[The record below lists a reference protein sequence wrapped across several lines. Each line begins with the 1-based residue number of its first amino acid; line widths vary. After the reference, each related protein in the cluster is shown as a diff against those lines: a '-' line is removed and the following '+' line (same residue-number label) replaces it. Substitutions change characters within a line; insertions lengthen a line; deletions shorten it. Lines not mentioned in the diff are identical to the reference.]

1 MKKFFSFT
9 SIDDFVFIKKLG
21 EGGSGK
27 VFLAKVIE
35 NDMQVAIKKIKVKNH
50 HKNYKKEYDILL
62 LLNHPNIIKTYGLFY
77 ENNNYY
83 LVFEYCEIDLFDYLE
98 NNVINEKECSAISY
112 QILLGIKHCHDNNII
127 HRDIKTENII
137 IKDGIYKLIDFGHA
151 TYYKNKKLKKKTGT
165 YGFMAPEM
173 LNDDGYDFSIDIWCL
188 GVMIYEMLTNTF
200 LFEDKDKE
208 KLKEKIINIRITY
221 PDFFSEN
228 LIDLLKKIFVP
239 CSNRITIDEMFNHP
253 WINQK

>member
-1 MKKFFSFT
+1 MQKFFTFT
-9 SIDDFVFIKKLG
+9 SIHDFVFIRKLG

-27 VFLAKVIE
+27 VFLAKVIQ
-35 NDMQVAIKKIKVKNH
+35 NDMYVAIKKIKVKNN
-50 HKNYKKEYDILL
+50 HKNYKKEYDILK

-77 ENNNYY
+77 ENNHYY

-98 NNVINEKECSAISY
+98 NNTITEKECKNIAY

-137 IKDGIYKLIDFGHA
+137 IKDGNYKLIDFGSS

-188 GVMIYEMLTNTF
+188 GVMIYEMMTNDF

-208 KLKEKIINIRITY
+208 ILKEKIINIRVDY

-228 LIDLLKKIFVP
+228 LTDLLKKIFVP
-239 CSNRITIDEMFNHP
+239 FQERIHIDDLFNHV
-253 WINQK
+253 WFNQN